1 MDRGVWRATVH
12 GAAKSQIQLSMHY
25 VCAIKHFFFFGGKF
39 LLVCEASASH
49 EKTVTTVKG
58 VSAFL
63 YMRRHNNWLIELIKS
78 ALEIIYLKTHP
89 ASFPGTQG
97 ASFLLSTLNSFRG
110 CWRSAA
116 AAAHDPIFVE
126 ADGKH
131 PGQVPIGG

>member
-1 MDRGVWRATVH
+1 MDRGAWWATVP
-12 GAAKSQIQLSMHY
+12 GAAKSQDTAEYAPCMCDQAL
-25 VCAIKHFFFFGGKF
+25 FFFFGGKF

-49 EKTVTTVKG
+49 EQTVTTVKG

-63 YMRRHNNWLIELIKS
+63 YMRRHNSWLIELIKS
-78 ALEIIYLKTHP
+78 ALEIIYLKTRP
-89 ASFPGTQG
+89 ASFPGAQG
-97 ASFLLSTLNSFRG
+97 ASLLSTLDSFRG

-126 ADGKH
+126 ADGKR